1 VSILVAGHYCHDT
14 LFGNAGTHRTV
25 GGTAAYAS
33 AILEA
38 LGESHEVIAKVGA
51 DFLYADLVS
60 HPAIVVPGP
69 TTSFID
75 DYRGAERLERVDA
88 VTPAIE
94 PDDLHGTWEVGLAG
108 AVVGEVPL
116 RTLQRLRRICRI
128 VVADAQSILR
138 EFSPRGEVFLR
149 PPSEE
154 VFGLIDVVKA
164 SRREA
169 EVLDLRALQG
179 RLTVVVTDGK
189 EGCTVLRGSAR
200 FHLPAYPAREKD
212 PTGAGDCFLAGFAA
226 ALARALPLEGAA
238 RVGAWC
244 GARAVE
250 HIGLPRLTPQEARA
264 AMGCARP
271 P

>member
-1 VSILVAGHYCHDT
+1 VSILVVGHYCHDT

-38 LGESHEVIAKVGA
+38 LGESYEVVAKVGV
-51 DFLYADLVS
+51 DFLYAGLVS
-60 HPAIVVPGP
+60 RPAIVVPGP

-88 VTPAIE
+88 VTPPIE
-94 PDDLHGTWEVGLAG
+94 PDDLRGTWEVGLAG
-108 AVVGEVPL
+108 AVAGEVPP
-116 RTLQRLRRICRI
+116 RTLQRLRRISKI

-138 EFSPRGEVFLR
+138 EISPRGEVFLR
-149 PPSEE
+149 PAPEE
-154 VFGLIDVVKA
+154 VLSLIDVVKA
-164 SRREA
+164 SHREA
-169 EVLDLRALQG
+169 EVLDVRALQG
-179 RLTVVVTDGK
+179 KMTVVVTDGK

-200 FHLPAYPAREKD
+200 FHVPAYPAREKD

-226 ALARALPLEGAA
+226 ALARGLPLESAT

>member
-1 VSILVAGHYCHDT
+1 MARCGMREAAPCRSSSPDTIATTT

-38 LGESHEVIAKVGA
+38 LGESHEVVAKVGRTSSTPTWSR
-51 DFLYADLVS
+51 VRPS
-60 HPAIVVPGP
+60 WSPGRRLRSS
-69 TTSFID
+69 TIT
-75 DYRGAERLERVDA
+75 GAERLERVDA

-94 PDDLHGTWEVGLAG
+94 PDDLQGTWEVGLAG

-138 EFSPRGEVFLR
+138 EISPRGEVFLR

-154 VFGLIDVVKA
+154 MLGLIDVLKA

-189 EGCTVLRGSAR
+189 EGCTVLRGFAR

-226 ALARALPLEGAA
+226 ALARGLPSRAA
-238 RVGAWC
+238 RGSAHGAER
-244 GARAVE
+244 GRSE
-250 HIGLPRLTPQEARA
+250 HIGLRA
-264 AMGCARP
+264 
-271 P
+271 